1 MLTEVCNFIHN
12 YFEYERNSGEYTIEN
27 GMIDLDEIVRIGQ
40 RFRIVGSAM
49 NDGIY
54 TYRAEGIYDDD
65 NKIPATLDDE
75 TFTGCIVSMSV
86 PKAVLQI
93 VSEIVDWI
101 TANKAVLDSPY
112 VSESF
117 GGYSYTKA
125 SGTGSSAALSG
136 SGRPLTWREQF
147 GTRLNAYRKI
157 A

>member
-1 MLTEVCNFIHN
+1 MLTEVCDFVHN
-12 YFEYERNSGEYTIEN
+12 YFEHTDYRGTFEISN
-27 GMIDLDEIVRIGQ
+27 GTIDLDSLVANGQ

-65 NKIPATLDDE
+65 NKIPATLENE

-101 TANKAVLDSPY
+101 AANKAVLDSPY